1 MSSIPPRYLIKN
13 ARLINEGSIS
23 EGDILLENGR
33 IARIDTTLTPQDATV
48 QVIDAAGCYV
58 LPGVID
64 SQVHFREPGL
74 THKGDITTES
84 MAAIAGGVTSYIEQ
98 PNTIPQATTLEELE
112 KKYARAAEV
121 SWANFSFNMGATNEN
136 LEELK
141 KISKRDVAG
150 IKIFMGSSTG
160 NMLVDNP
167 EILERIFCE
176 VDHQL
181 IAHCEDE
188 ATIQA
193 NLDRLISEKGRE
205 NLTAA
210 DHPAI
215 RSAEGCYISS
225 SAAIGLAR
233 KTGARFHLYHV
244 STAMELDLLDGDL
257 RLNEKKITAEAC
269 VHHLWFSDEDY
280 DEKGNFI
287 KWNPSIKTKVD
298 RNALREA
305 LLNGKIDVV
314 STDHAPHTLEEK
326 MRPYA
331 DAPSGG
337 PLVQNSLPA
346 MLELARRNDIDFAR
360 IVQLMCHNQADLF
373 GIEDRGYLREGYH
386 ADVVIVDPSRPW
398 NVTRENVLSKC
409 GWSPFEGKTFASR
422 VTHTFVNGHLAYRNG
437 QLRGE
442 ARGERLLFL
451 RP

>member
-1 MSSIPPRYLIKN
+1 MTTIHPRILIKN
-13 ARLINEGSIS
+13 ARLINEGIIT
-23 EGDILLENGR
+23 EGDILLEHGR
-33 IARIDTTLTPQDATV
+33 IARIDSTLTPSDTHV
-48 QVIDAAGCYV
+48 QVIDAAGGYV
-58 LPGVID
+58 MPGVID

-74 THKGDITTES
+74 THKGDIASES

-98 PNTIPQATTLEELE
+98 PNTVPQAVTVEELE

-121 SWANFSFNMGATNEN
+121 SWANYSFNMGATNNN

-167 EILERIFCE
+167 ETLERIFRE

-188 ATIQA
+188 ATIQR
-193 NLDRLISEKGRE
+193 NLQNILAKKGAAY
-205 NLTAA
+205 LTAA
-210 DHPAI
+210 DHPII
-215 RSAEGCYISS
+215 RSAEGCYVSS
-225 SAAIGLAR
+225 SAAIAMAR

-244 STAMELDLLDGDL
+244 STAQELELLEGDIPL
-257 RLNEKKITAEAC
+257 SEKKITAEAC

-280 DEKGNFI
+280 ADKGNLI
-287 KWNPSIKTKVD
+287 KWNPAIKTKDD
-298 RNALREA
+298 RDALRAA

-326 MRPYA
+326 MRPYI

-337 PLVQNSLPA
+337 PLIQNSLPA
-346 MLELARRNDIDFAR
+346 MIELARRTDMDVAR

-373 GIEDRGYLREGYH
+373 GIEERGYLREGYH

-398 NVTRENVLSKC
+398 NVTRESILSKC
-409 GWSPFEGKTFASR
+409 GWSPFEGKTFAAR
-422 VTHTFVNGHLAYRNG
+422 VTHTFVNGHLVYRNG
-437 QLRGE
+437 HVRGKAAGQRLMFLRG
-442 ARGERLLFL
+442 
-451 RP
+451 

>member
-1 MSSIPPRYLIKN
+1 MTSIPPRYLIKN
-13 ARLINEGSIS
+13 ARLINEGQII

-33 IARIDTTLTPQDATV
+33 IEQIDRTLTPKDV
-48 QVIDAAGCYV
+48 HVHVIDAAGCYV

-74 THKGDITTES
+74 TYKGDIASES
-84 MAAIAGGVTSYIEQ
+84 RAAIAGGVTSYVEQ
-98 PNTIPQATTLEELE
+98 PNTVPQATTVEELE
-112 KKYARAAEV
+112 KKYTRAAAV
-121 SWANFSFNMGATNEN
+121 SWANYSFNMGATNDN

-167 EILERIFCE
+167 ETLERIFRE

-188 ATIQA
+188 ATIQG
-193 NLDRLISEKGRE
+193 NLERYIAEKGRE

-210 DHPAI
+210 DHPYI

-225 SAAIGLAR
+225 SAAIAMAR

-244 STAMELDLLDGDL
+244 STAMELDLLDGDIPL
-257 RLNEKKITAEAC
+257 GEKKITAEAC
-269 VHHLWFSDEDY
+269 VHHLWFSEEDY
-280 DEKGNFI
+280 AEKGNLI
-287 KWNPSIKTKVD
+287 KWNPAVKTKAD

-337 PLVQNSLPA
+337 PLVQNSLSA

-373 GIEDRGYLREGYH
+373 GIEERGYLREGYH

-398 NVTRENVLSKC
+398 NVTSDNVLSKC
-409 GWSPFEGKTFASR
+409 GWSPFEGRTFASR
-422 VTHTFVNGHLAYRNG
+422 VTHTFVNGHLVYKQG
-437 QLRGE
+437 KIRGE
-442 ARGERLLFL
+442 AAGQRLLFQ
-451 RP
+451 RT

>member
-13 ARLINEGSIS
+13 ARLINEGSIV
-23 EGDILLENGR
+23 EKDILLEKGR
-33 IARIDTTLTPQDATV
+33 IARIDTTLTPKDSNV

-74 THKGDITTES
+74 THKGDIATES

-98 PNTIPQATTLEELE
+98 PNTIPQATNVEELE
-112 KKYARAAEV
+112 KKYLRASEV
-121 SWANFSFNMGATNEN
+121 SWANYSFNMGATNEN

-141 KISKRDVAG
+141 KVSKRDVAG

-167 EILERIFCE
+167 QTLERIFRE

-193 NLDRLISEKGRE
+193 NLERLTAEKGRE

-244 STAMELDLLDGDL
+244 STAMELDLLEGDL
-257 RLNEKKITAEAC
+257 QLAEKKITAEAC

-280 DEKGNFI
+280 AEKGNFI
-287 KWNPSIKTKVD
+287 KWNPAIKTKAD

-305 LLNGKIDVV
+305 LMNGKIDVV

-337 PLVQNSLPA
+337 PLVQYSLPA
-346 MLELARRNDIDFAR
+346 MLELARRNDIDYAR

-386 ADVVIVDPSRPW
+386 ADVLIVDPSRPW
-398 NVTRENVLSKC
+398 NVTRENAISKC

-422 VTHTFVNGHLAYRNG
+422 VTHTFVNGGISYRNG
-437 QLRGE
+437 QFLGQPV
-442 ARGERLLFL
+442 GQRLLFL
-451 RP
+451 RR

>member
-1 MSSIPPRYLIKN
+1 MSSIPTRYLIKN

-33 IARIDTTLTPQDATV
+33 IARIDSTLTPQDATV

-74 THKGDITTES
+74 THKGDISTES

-98 PNTIPQATTLEELE
+98 PNTIPQAITVEELE

-121 SWANFSFNMGATNEN
+121 SWANYSFNMGATNEN

-167 EILERIFCE
+167 ETLERIFRE

-193 NLDRLISEKGRE
+193 NLERLIAEKGRE

-215 RSAEGCYISS
+215 RSTEGCYISS

-244 STAMELDLLDGDL
+244 STAMELDLLDSDVPL
-257 RLNEKKITAEAC
+257 VEKKITAEAC

-280 DEKGNFI
+280 AEKGNFI
-287 KWNPSIKTKVD
+287 KWNPAVKTKAD
-298 RNALREA
+298 RNALREG

-346 MLELARRNDIDFAR
+346 MLELARRNDIDYAC

-398 NVTRENVLSKC
+398 NVTRENILSKC

-442 ARGERLLFL
+442 AKGERLLFL

>member
-1 MSSIPPRYLIKN
+1 
-13 ARLINEGSIS
+13 
-23 EGDILLENGR
+23 
-33 IARIDTTLTPQDATV
+33 
-48 QVIDAAGCYV
+48 
-58 LPGVID
+58 
-64 SQVHFREPGL
+64 
-74 THKGDITTES
+74 
-84 MAAIAGGVTSYIEQ
+84 
-98 PNTIPQATTLEELE
+98 
-112 KKYARAAEV
+112 
-121 SWANFSFNMGATNEN
+121 
-136 LEELK
+136 
-141 KISKRDVAG
+141 VAG

-167 EILERIFCE
+167 ETLERIFRE

-193 NLDRLISEKGRE
+193 NLERLIAEKGRE

-215 RSAEGCYISS
+215 RSTEGCYISS
-225 SAAIGLAR
+225 FAAIGLAR

-244 STAMELDLLDGDL
+244 STAMELDLLDSDVPL
-257 RLNEKKITAEAC
+257 VEKKITAEAC

-280 DEKGNFI
+280 AEKGNFI
-287 KWNPSIKTKVD
+287 KWNPAVKTKAD
-298 RNALREA
+298 RNALREG

-346 MLELARRNDIDFAR
+346 MLELARRNDIDYAR

-398 NVTRENVLSKC
+398 NVTRENILSKC

-442 ARGERLLFL
+442 AKGERLLFL

>member
-1 MSSIPPRYLIKN
+1 MTSIPPRYLIKN
-13 ARLINEGSIS
+13 ARLINEGQII

-33 IARIDTTLTPQDATV
+33 IEKIDRTLTPKDVHV

-74 THKGDITTES
+74 THKGDIASES
-84 MAAIAGGVTSYIEQ
+84 RAAIAGGVTSYVEQ
-98 PNTIPQATTLEELE
+98 PNTVPQATTVEELE
-112 KKYARAAEV
+112 KKYTRAAAV
-121 SWANFSFNMGATNEN
+121 SWANYSFNMGATNDN

-167 EILERIFCE
+167 ETLERIFRE

-188 ATIQA
+188 ATIQG
-193 NLDRLISEKGRE
+193 NLERFIAEKGRE

-210 DHPAI
+210 DHPYI

-225 SAAIGLAR
+225 SAAIAMAR

-244 STAMELDLLDGDL
+244 STAMELDLLDGDIPL
-257 RLNEKKITAEAC
+257 GEKKITAEAC
-269 VHHLWFSDEDY
+269 VHHLWFSEEDY
-280 DEKGNFI
+280 AEKGNLI
-287 KWNPSIKTKVD
+287 KWNPAVKTKAD

-337 PLVQNSLPA
+337 PLVQNS
-346 MLELARRNDIDFAR
+346 
-360 IVQLMCHNQADLF
+360 
-373 GIEDRGYLREGYH
+373 
-386 ADVVIVDPSRPW
+386 W
-398 NVTRENVLSKC
+398 
-409 GWSPFEGKTFASR
+409 
-422 VTHTFVNGHLAYRNG
+422 
-437 QLRGE
+437 
-442 ARGERLLFL
+442 
-451 RP
+451 

>member
-33 IARIDTTLTPQDATV
+33 IARIDSTLTPQDATV

-74 THKGDITTES
+74 THKGDISTES

-98 PNTIPQATTLEELE
+98 PNTIPQAITVEELE

-121 SWANFSFNMGATNEN
+121 SWANYSFNMGATNEN

-167 EILERIFCE
+167 ETLERIFRE

-193 NLDRLISEKGRE
+193 NLERLIAEKGRE

-215 RSAEGCYISS
+215 RSTEGCYISS

-244 STAMELDLLDGDL
+244 STAMELDLLDSDVPL
-257 RLNEKKITAEAC
+257 VEKKITAEAC

-280 DEKGNFI
+280 AEKGNFI
-287 KWNPSIKTKVD
+287 KWNPAVKTKAD
-298 RNALREA
+298 RNALREG

-346 MLELARRNDIDFAR
+346 MLELARRNDIDYAR

-398 NVTRENVLSKC
+398 NVTRENILSKC

-442 ARGERLLFL
+442 AKGERLLFL

>member
-1 MSSIPPRYLIKN
+1 
-13 ARLINEGSIS
+13 
-23 EGDILLENGR
+23 
-33 IARIDTTLTPQDATV
+33 
-48 QVIDAAGCYV
+48 
-58 LPGVID
+58 
-64 SQVHFREPGL
+64 
-74 THKGDITTES
+74 
-84 MAAIAGGVTSYIEQ
+84 
-98 PNTIPQATTLEELE
+98 
-112 KKYARAAEV
+112 
-121 SWANFSFNMGATNEN
+121 MGATNEN

-141 KISKRDVAG
+141 KVSKRDVAG

-167 EILERIFCE
+167 ETLERIFRE

-193 NLDRLISEKGRE
+193 NLERLIAEKGRE

-210 DHPAI
+210 DHPII

-225 SAAIGLAR
+225 SAAIALAR

-257 RLNEKKITAEAC
+257 PLAEKKITAEAC

-280 DEKGNFI
+280 AEKGNFI
-287 KWNPSIKTKVD
+287 KWNPAVKTKAD

-346 MLELARRNDIDFAR
+346 MLELARRNDIDYAR

-386 ADVVIVDPSRPW
+386 ADVIIVDPSRPW

-409 GWSPFEGKTFASR
+409 GWSPFEGRTFAAR
-422 VTHTFVNGHLAYRNG
+422 VTHTFVNGHLVFRNG
-437 QLRGE
+437 KVRGE
-442 ARGERLLFL
+442 AQGQRLLFV

>member
-1 MSSIPPRYLIKN
+1 MNSIPPRYLIKN
-13 ARLINEGSIS
+13 ARLINEGLIH
-23 EGDILLENGR
+23 EADILLENGR
-33 IARIDTTLTPQDATV
+33 IERIDATLAPQDATV

-64 SQVHFREPGL
+64 TQVHFREPGL
-74 THKGDITTES
+74 THKGDIATAS
-84 MAAIAGGVTSYIEQ
+84 MAAIAGGVTSYVEQ
-98 PNTIPQATTLEELE
+98 PNTIPQATTVEELE
-112 KKYARAAEV
+112 KKYARAAKV
-121 SWANFSFNMGATNEN
+121 SWANYSFNMGATNEN

-141 KISKRDVAG
+141 KVSKRDVAG

-167 EILERIFCE
+167 ETLERIFRE

-193 NLDRLISEKGRE
+193 NLERLIAEKGRE
-205 NLTAA
+205 NLTTA
-210 DHPAI
+210 DHPII

-225 SAAIGLAR
+225 SAAIAMAR

-257 RLNEKKITAEAC
+257 PLAEKKITAEAC

-280 DEKGNFI
+280 AEKGNFI
-287 KWNPSIKTKVD
+287 KWNPAIKTKAD

-346 MLELARRNDIDFAR
+346 MLELARRNDIDYAR

-373 GIEDRGYLREGYH
+373 GIADRGYLREGYH

-398 NVTRENVLSKC
+398 NVTRDNVLSKC
-409 GWSPFEGKTFASR
+409 GWSPFEGRTFAAR
-422 VTHTFVNGHLAYRNG
+422 VTHTFVNGHLVYRNG
-437 QLRGE
+437 KVRGE
-442 ARGERLLFL
+442 AQGQRLLFV

>member
-33 IARIDTTLTPQDATV
+33 IARIDSTLTPQDATV

-74 THKGDITTES
+74 THKGDISTES

-98 PNTIPQATTLEELE
+98 PNTIPQAITVEELE

-121 SWANFSFNMGATNEN
+121 SWANYSFNMGATNEN

-167 EILERIFCE
+167 ETLERIFRE

-193 NLDRLISEKGRE
+193 NLERLIAEKGRE

-215 RSAEGCYISS
+215 RSTEGCYISS

-244 STAMELDLLDGDL
+244 STAMELDLLDSDL
-257 RLNEKKITAEAC
+257 PLVEKKITAEAC

-280 DEKGNFI
+280 AEKGNFI
-287 KWNPSIKTKVD
+287 KWNPAVKTKAD

-346 MLELARRNDIDFAR
+346 MLELARRNDIDYAR

-398 NVTRENVLSKC
+398 NVTRENILSKC

-442 ARGERLLFL
+442 AKGERLLFL

>member
-1 MSSIPPRYLIKN
+1 MNSIPPRYLIKN
-13 ARLINEGSIS
+13 ARLINEGLIH
-23 EGDILLENGR
+23 EADILLENGR
-33 IARIDTTLTPQDATV
+33 IERIDATLAPQDATV

-64 SQVHFREPGL
+64 TQVHFREPGL
-74 THKGDITTES
+74 THKGDIATES
-84 MAAIAGGVTSYIEQ
+84 MAAIAGGVTSYVEQ
-98 PNTIPQATTLEELE
+98 PNTIPQATTVEELE
-112 KKYARAAEV
+112 KKYARAAKV
-121 SWANFSFNMGATNEN
+121 SWANYSFNMGATNEN

-141 KISKRDVAG
+141 KVSKRDVAG

-167 EILERIFCE
+167 ETLERIFRE

-193 NLDRLISEKGRE
+193 NLERLIAEKGRE
-205 NLTAA
+205 NLTTA
-210 DHPAI
+210 DHPII

-225 SAAIGLAR
+225 SAAIAMAR

-257 RLNEKKITAEAC
+257 PLAEKKITAEAC

-280 DEKGNFI
+280 AEKGNFI
-287 KWNPSIKTKVD
+287 KWNPAIKTKAD

-346 MLELARRNDIDFAR
+346 MLELARRNDIDYAR

-373 GIEDRGYLREGYH
+373 GIADRGYLREGYH
-386 ADVVIVDPSRPW
+386 AVVVIVDPSRPW
-398 NVTRENVLSKC
+398 NVTRDNVLSKC
-409 GWSPFEGKTFASR
+409 GWSPFEGRTFAAR
-422 VTHTFVNGHLAYRNG
+422 VTHTFVNGHLVYRNG
-437 QLRGE
+437 KVRGE
-442 ARGERLLFL
+442 AQGQRLLFV

>member
-1 MSSIPPRYLIKN
+1 MTSIPPRYLIKN
-13 ARLINEGSIS
+13 ARLINEGQII

-33 IARIDTTLTPQDATV
+33 IEKIDRTLTPKDVHV

-74 THKGDITTES
+74 THKGDIASES
-84 MAAIAGGVTSYIEQ
+84 RAAIAGGVTSYVEQ
-98 PNTIPQATTLEELE
+98 PNTVPQATTVEELE
-112 KKYARAAEV
+112 KKYTRAAAV
-121 SWANFSFNMGATNEN
+121 SWANYSFNMGATNDN

-167 EILERIFCE
+167 ETLERIFRE

-188 ATIQA
+188 ATIQG
-193 NLDRLISEKGRE
+193 NLERFIAEKGRE

-210 DHPAI
+210 DHPYI

-225 SAAIGLAR
+225 SAAIAMAR

-244 STAMELDLLDGDL
+244 STAMELDLLDGDIPL
-257 RLNEKKITAEAC
+257 GEKKITAEAC
-269 VHHLWFSDEDY
+269 VHHLWFSEEDY
-280 DEKGNFI
+280 AEKGNLI
-287 KWNPSIKTKVD
+287 KWNPAVKTKAD

-314 STDHAPHTLEEK
+314 
-326 MRPYA
+326 
-331 DAPSGG
+331 
-337 PLVQNSLPA
+337 
-346 MLELARRNDIDFAR
+346 
-360 IVQLMCHNQADLF
+360 
-373 GIEDRGYLREGYH
+373 
-386 ADVVIVDPSRPW
+386 
-398 NVTRENVLSKC
+398 
-409 GWSPFEGKTFASR
+409 
-422 VTHTFVNGHLAYRNG
+422 
-437 QLRGE
+437 
-442 ARGERLLFL
+442 
-451 RP
+451 